1 MRSRVRNQVQI
12 LVAVVVSTL
21 GMCLLAAAGN
31 GPAGAASVASVAVT
45 AADCGTTVRTK
56 PDGSAWACTFGDE
69 FTGSSLD
76 TTKWTPQLTAT
87 SGFAQANTCF
97 TDSPNNISVSGGIL
111 KLTNKRSTFGSTC
124 KSPRGNFVT
133 RNTSGMV
140 STYTKFTQTYGRFEM
155 RAKFSTSKQPGIQS
169 AFWMYPEVTDAA
181 WPING
186 EIDIAEW
193 YSKYYGLVI
202 PFLHYQSSYLDPYAT
217 KNTCKVANV
226 GGAWHTY
233 AVEWTPTYISFIYD
247 DQVCL
252 TNVAAAGQYP
262 FNKAYMLALTQLV
275 GTGVNAPNWLTP
287 STNTMQVDYVRGW
300 A

>member
-12 LVAVVVSTL
+12 LVAVVVTTL
-21 GMCLLAAAGN
+21 GMCLLSAAGN
-31 GPAGAASVASVAVT
+31 SPAGAVAPPVSPG
-45 AADCGTTVRTK
+45 DCGPTVLTK
-56 PDGSAWACTFGDE
+56 ADGTPWVCTFGDE
-69 FTGSSLD
+69 FNGNKLD
-76 TTKWTPQLTAT
+76 LTKWTPQLTAT
-87 SGFAQANTCF
+87 SGFDQAGACY
-97 TDSPNNISVSGGIL
+97 TDSTNNISVSGGVL
-111 KLTNKRSTFGSTC
+111 KLTNKRAAFASTC
-124 KSPRGNFVT
+124 KSPRGNFST

-155 RAKFSTSKQPGIQS
+155 KAKFSTSRQPGIQS
-169 AFWMYPEVTDAA
+169 AFWMYPEVTDAV

-193 YSKYYGLVI
+193 YSKYPDLVI
-202 PFLHYQSSYLDPYAT
+202 PFLHYQSSYLDPYST
-217 KNTCKVANV
+217 KNTCKVPNV
-226 GGAWHTY
+226 GGTWHTY

-252 TNVAAAGQYP
+252 TNVAAAGKYP

-275 GTGVNAPNWLTP
+275 GTGPNAPNWMTP
-287 STNTMQVDYVRGW
+287 STNTMQVEYVRGW